1 MSSTYLTSDNMTTI
15 ERLLAEVRET
25 GPERSL
31 EIETAQAR
39 LLVHAFEGGMAIES
53 DLRSLLAEHVKL
65 RRVID
70 RSHQR
75 WTSEANAPSHRQEHM
90 LPSPEEEFNIAR
102 SIHPM
107 AVAPYSGNAVIGRNA
122 VGETAMV
129 HWLPSDATVERHG
142 HWARLDT
149 GEPFDAVH
157 WVETTWTA
165 KEVLDPA
172 SAGSVK

>member
-107 AVAPYSGNAVIGRNA
+107 AVAPY
-122 VGETAMV
+122 
-129 HWLPSDATVERHG
+129 
-142 HWARLDT
+142 
-149 GEPFDAVH
+149 
-157 WVETTWTA
+157 
-165 KEVLDPA
+165 
-172 SAGSVK
+172 